1 MFTDSSAV
9 VLWAIVPPM
18 GYLSRSVSSIA
29 LEKLQYFSLM
39 QPGF

>member
-18 GYLSRSVSSIA
+18 GFLSFFGIA
-29 LEKLQYFSLM
+29 LGKATIIM
-39 QPGF
+39 